1 MLTKS
6 KYIAINF
13 LCVFVICAGLVTSV
27 HSQVVI
33 DEVIAK
39 VGSENILL
47 SDLEGDFSY
56 RKSLDPSITDEIKCA
71 ILNDII
77 SQKVLVYQ
85 ARLDS
90 IPVTNEEVEA
100 RLNYR
105 FDVVLSQMNG
115 DESFFQ
121 EYYGATVD
129 EMKERYREDQKEQ
142 ILAEKMQN
150 NILSEVKITP
160 DEVKQFY
167 AAIPYDSIPYLNA
180 EVELGELVL
189 KPEVNAEQKKIA
201 HDKITDIRNRIING
215 GEGFSELAIKY
226 SDDFGS
232 GQRGGDL
239 GFAKRGT
246 FVPEFEAVAFTM
258 KEGEI
263 SDIVETEFG
272 FHVLQLIERR
282 GNTVRVRHILIKPV
296 ITAEDVTLCK
306 EKLDSIRTLIVN
318 DSLTFELAVKKFGL
332 KDMPSYTNNGRIK
345 NQKTG
350 NNFFESADLDPDTYF
365 AIDEME
371 VGGITSPLE
380 ITMPGNEKYFRIVKL
395 LSLNKPHKANLE
407 QDYDKITMA
416 AKENKKQEYYM
427 DWIKDKIK
435 STYIEV
441 DDRFKNCS
449 EIQSLVE

>member
-296 ITAEDVTLCK
+296 ITAEDVNLCK

>member
-380 ITMPGNEKYFRIVKL
+380 LTMPGNEKYFRIVKL

>member
-1 MLTKS
+1 
-6 KYIAINF
+6 
-13 LCVFVICAGLVTSV
+13 
-27 HSQVVI
+27 
-33 DEVIAK
+33 
-39 VGSENILL
+39 
-47 SDLEGDFSY
+47 
-56 RKSLDPSITDEIKCA
+56 
-71 ILNDII
+71 
-77 SQKVLVYQ
+77 
-85 ARLDS
+85 
-90 IPVTNEEVEA
+90 
-100 RLNYR
+100 
-105 FDVVLSQMNG
+105 
-115 DESFFQ
+115 
-121 EYYGATVD
+121 
-129 EMKERYREDQKEQ
+129 
-142 ILAEKMQN
+142 
-150 NILSEVKITP
+150 
-160 DEVKQFY
+160 
-167 AAIPYDSIPYLNA
+167 
-180 EVELGELVL
+180 
-189 KPEVNAEQKKIA
+189 VNAEQKKIA
-201 HDKITDIRNRIING
+201 HDKIKDIRNRIING

-380 ITMPGNEKYFRIVKL
+380 LTMPGNEKYFRIVKL